1 MKVSLSLSLILTIL
15 FVGCYNDPQ
24 VKSLE
29 QIKKNIIEFKKEQMG
44 EVISKLEIQE
54 CNIDTLT
61 FAQAQRLIFET
72 GSIHKAIDDNP
83 FMEDPQL
90 SDKIK
95 NVAKMGKGDEIC
107 FIAADCKLKFYNNLI
122 ENDIKTHDVY
132 YLTPTLEIVDF
143 KNIDNFGDVI
153 DQLMQIAVKHK
164 K

>member
-24 VKSLE
+24 VNSLE

-72 GSIHKAIDDNP
+72 DSIHKAIDDNP
-83 FMEDPQL
+83 FM
-90 SDKIK
+90 
-95 NVAKMGKGDEIC
+95 
-107 FIAADCKLKFYNNLI
+107 
-122 ENDIKTHDVY
+122 
-132 YLTPTLEIVDF
+132 
-143 KNIDNFGDVI
+143 
-153 DQLMQIAVKHK
+153 
-164 K
+164 